1 MAMNLHEEAARDLC
15 DRILALSRADETTVS
30 VTGASD
36 LNLRFANNDITTNG
50 AVESLAISLEV
61 SFGKKAAS
69 VSLDRTDDHSLREA
83 VSKAEAM
90 ARLAPENPEHMPALP
105 PAEYP
110 PSVAFFENTAALDPA
125 AALSLLRPVIEAS
138 REAGV
143 QGAGFF
149 QRRATGFALANSAG
163 LFVFQ
168 RRSEADFSMTARTLD
183 GGGSGWASTQVND
196 IGRLDLETVGRRAI
210 SKAIDSRNPEPRQ
223 PGRTTVVLEAP
234 AVRDLVSLLVWNLDR
249 RDVDEGRSFLNP
261 LAGEADPVGRELFGK
276 NVSLFSDPLHP
287 EAPCPTHVHGLPLT
301 RTHWVEAGVLKH
313 LHESRFW
320 AAKNGRPPLPS
331 PGNLILQGEDAS
343 PEALIGAVD
352 DGVLITRLWYI
363 RMVEPQALLH
373 TGLTRDGTFAIK
385 NGKVAGP
392 VRNFRFNESPVNLLR
407 QIAASGR
414 RERVLGSENAM
425 PMSVPA
431 LLVEDFNLS
440 SVSEAT

>member
-1 MAMNLHEEAARDLC
+1 
-15 DRILALSRADETTVS
+15 
-30 VTGASD
+30 
-36 LNLRFANNDITTNG
+36 
-50 AVESLAISLEV
+50 
-61 SFGKKAAS
+61 
-69 VSLDRTDDHSLREA
+69 
-83 VSKAEAM
+83 
-90 ARLAPENPEHMPALP
+90 
-105 PAEYP
+105 
-110 PSVAFFENTAALDPA
+110 
-125 AALSLLRPVIEAS
+125 
-138 REAGV
+138 
-143 QGAGFF
+143 
-149 QRRATGFALANSAG
+149 
-163 LFVFQ
+163 
-168 RRSEADFSMTARTLD
+168 
-183 GGGSGWASTQVND
+183 
-196 IGRLDLETVGRRAI
+196 
-210 SKAIDSRNPEPRQ
+210 
-223 PGRTTVVLEAP
+223 
-234 AVRDLVSLLVWNLDR
+234 
-249 RDVDEGRSFLNP
+249 
-261 LAGEADPVGRELFGK
+261 LFGK

-301 RTHWVEAGVLKH
+301 RTNWVEAGVLKH

-343 PEALIGAVD
+343 PEALSGAVD

-363 RMVEPQALLH
+363 RMVEPQTLLH

-407 QIAASGR
+407 QIVASGR